1 MPTGTAFFGTS
12 NITNLS
18 FSAATTTIG
27 GWTFN
32 AGASNYNFTNGRSLT
47 FNGAGIVIDGGSAS
61 VTNNSGGILQFFDT
75 SKAGSGTI
83 TNTSIVRF
91 FNTSTAGDVTFT
103 SNTAGTP
110 NFNAPARPATPLL
123 PTTLS

>member
-1 MPTGTAFFGTS
+1 VPTGTAFFGIS
-12 NITNLS
+12 NVTNLS

-61 VTNNSGGILQFFDT
+61 VTNNSGGILLFFD
-75 SKAGSGTI
+75 
-83 TNTSIVRF
+83 
-91 FNTSTAGDVTFT
+91 TSTAGDASIINGDSDTMSLNARRHDRCRSCGPSAVVK
-103 SNTAGTP
+103 TP
-110 NFNAPARPATPLL
+110 KRTRM
-123 PTTLS
+123 SV